1 MSGHRVAVSA
11 HRGGAEV
18 APAATMEAYADALAA
33 GCDYIE
39 FDVRRTRDRELV
51 VFHNRRVRVGRGHL
65 SGLSRSEL
73 VVAAGYDVLS
83 VPELLASMDGRS
95 KAHIDVK
102 ESGYERTIVEMAGE
116 ILGPENFVITS
127 GDDVIAAV
135 KRDFPEVRAAVSI
148 GRGWREVL
156 LPHPIRSRWR
166 DVDPMLRVRACGAD
180 AVAVHYRL
188 ANQGV
193 LATCAREGIGA
204 MVWTVN
210 DTAMIESFMHD
221 ARVEVLITDR
231 PRFAMSVRNDVA

>member
-1 MSGHRVAVSA
+1 VSGHRVAVSA
-11 HRGGAEV
+11 HRGGAEA
-18 APAATMEAYADALAA
+18 APAATMAAYADALAA

-51 VFHNRRVRVGRGHL
+51 VFHNRRVGSRRSHLAQLSRLEL
-65 SGLSRSEL
+65 SG
-73 VVAAGYDVLS
+73 AAGHE
-83 VPELLASMDGRS
+83 VPGVRELMASINGRS

-102 ESGYERTIVEMAGE
+102 ESGYEREIVEMAAE

-127 GDDVIAAV
+127 GDDVIAGV

-156 LPHPIRSRWR
+156 LPHPIRTRWR
-166 DVDPMLRVRACGAD
+166 DVNPMRRVRACGAD

-188 ANQGV
+188 ADQGV

-210 DTAMIESFMHD
+210 GTAMIQSFMHD
-221 ARVEVLITDR
+221 PRVEVLITDR
-231 PRFAMSVRNDVA
+231 PRFAMSQRA